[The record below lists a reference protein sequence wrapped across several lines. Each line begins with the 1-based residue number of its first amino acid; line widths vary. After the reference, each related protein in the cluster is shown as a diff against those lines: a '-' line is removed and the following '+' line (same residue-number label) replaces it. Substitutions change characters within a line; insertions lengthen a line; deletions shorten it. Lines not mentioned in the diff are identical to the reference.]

1 MGPHTAVVLEGVLKA
16 VHWVQHTVG
25 YRAHLAEVVLN
36 MACWAKSSRKQ
47 APACYTSASTPAGV
61 KLALDCI
68 GTRGPH

>member
-1 MGPHTAVVLEGVLKA
+1 MGPRTAVLLEGVLKA

-36 MACWAKSSRKQ
+36 SACWAKSSRKQ
-47 APACYTSASTPAGV
+47 APACSTSTLAGV
-61 KLALDCI
+61 KLARDCI